1 MGRPISLTIG
11 VILQWV
17 AALVAVFS
25 GLDLIAAAFSMSR
38 SGISEQLEATLQN
51 EGITD
56 IAGSLLVL
64 GVFLAGVTIVTLALL
79 RILVGAYLWQGHSW
93 ARIVLTV
100 LIGLNIV
107 GGIAYLFEG
116 YVMRMLLTV
125 PVDVLVLWLMF
136 NEQSS
141 AYIKERT
148 AARAAEHA
156 EHAGTV

>member
-1 MGRPISLTIG
+1 MSRPVSLTIG

-17 AALVAVFS
+17 AALVAVLS

-38 SGISEQLEATLQN
+38 SGVSEQLEATLHEQ
-51 EGITD
+51 GIDD

-64 GVFLAGVTIVTLALL
+64 GVFLAGVSVVTLALL
-79 RILVGAYLWQGHSW
+79 RILVAAYVWQGRSW

-100 LIGLNIV
+100 LIGINIV

-125 PVDVLVLWLMF
+125 PVDILVLWLIF

-141 AYIKERT
+141 TFFKERT
-148 AARAAEHA
+148 ATRAAESSA
-156 EHAGTV
+156 EV

>member
-1 MGRPISLTIG
+1 MTRPVSLTIG

-17 AALVAVFS
+17 GAVIAIIS

-38 SGISEQLEATLQN
+38 SGISEQLETTLREQ
-51 EGITD
+51 GITD

-64 GVFLAGVTIVTLALL
+64 GVFLAGVSIVLLALL
-79 RILVGAYLWQGHSW
+79 RILIAGYVWQGRNW

-100 LIGLNIV
+100 LIGISIV

-125 PVDVLVLWLMF
+125 PVDVLVLWLIF
-136 NEQSS
+136 NKQSS
-141 AYIKERT
+141 AFIAERS
-148 AARAAEHA
+148 AARAVESVDTA
-156 EHAGTV
+156 